1 MITTRLYE
9 QDSYLKEFD
18 VTVVACDKVS
28 EEEYQIVLDATAFF
42 PEGGGQGADKGEI
55 EGKPVLDV
63 QIKNGI
69 IYHKVAVPF
78 EVGAHIHGAIDW
90 ENRFSHMQ
98 QHSGEHIFSG
108 LVNRYYGYNNV
119 GFHLGSQMMT
129 MDFDGVL
136 ESKDIARLEEDV
148 NHAIRE
154 NVAIVVSY
162 PTDEELATLSYRSKI
177 EIEDQVRIVTVEG
190 YDVCACC
197 APHVALTGAIGGLKV
212 VNYQKYKGGTRVT
225 ALCGLRALHDYQMKQ
240 NQAEQISKML
250 SVPVEQV
257 ADGVARQQEEIAKL
271 RQEIYRLTEELIDKE
286 LEGIAVGTEN
296 QWFFMA
302 QLEAQAMRKIVN
314 RALEKVAG
322 YCGVFVGNDEDG
334 YKYIIGTKDLDARAV
349 AKTMQEH
356 LGVRGGGNAQM
367 VQGAAK
373 AKKEEI
379 IEIIEKY
386 V

>member
-18 VTVVACDKVS
+18 ATVVACDKVS
-28 EEEYQIVLDATAFF
+28 EDEYQLVLDTTAFF
-42 PEGGGQGADKGEI
+42 PEGGGQGADKGAI
-55 EGKPVLDV
+55 NDVPVLDV
-63 QIKNGI
+63 QIKDGI
-69 IYHKVAVPF
+69 VYHKMSVAL
-78 EVGAHIHGAIDW
+78 EVGVQVHGVIDW
-90 ENRFSHMQ
+90 ENRFSNMQ

-119 GFHLGSQMMT
+119 GFHLGSQVMT

-136 ESKDIARLEEDV
+136 EAKDIARLEEDV
-148 NHAIRE
+148 NRAIRE
-154 NVAIVVSY
+154 NVAIIVTY
-162 PTDEELATLSYRSKI
+162 PTDEELENLSYRSKI
-177 EIEDQVRIVTVEG
+177 EILDQVRIVTVEG

-212 VNYQKYKGGTRVT
+212 VNFQKYKGGTRVT

-250 SVPVEQV
+250 SVPIEQV

-286 LEGIAVGTEN
+286 LDDLVAGTQN
-296 QWFFMA
+296 KWFFKD
-302 QLEAQAMRKIVN
+302 QLEAPAMRKIVN
-314 RALEKVAG
+314 RALEKVNG
-322 YCGVFVGNDEDG
+322 YCGVFVGNDTDG
-334 YKYIIGTKDLDARAV
+334 YKYIIGSRDNDARNV
-349 AKTMQEH
+349 AKIMQEH
-356 LGVRGGGNAQM
+356 LGVRGGGSAQM

-373 AKKEEI
+373 AKKEDI
-379 IEIIEKY
+379 QDVLEKY

>member
-18 VTVVACDKVS
+18 ATVVACDKVS
-28 EEEYQIVLDATAFF
+28 EDEYQLVLDATAFF
-42 PEGGGQGADKGEI
+42 PEGGGQGADKGVVGDI
-55 EGKPVLDV
+55 PVLDV
-63 QIKNGI
+63 QIKNGV
-69 IYHKVAVPF
+69 IYHKAAVPF
-78 EVGAHIHGAIDW
+78 EVGVRVHGAIDW
-90 ENRFSHMQ
+90 ENRFSNMQ

-119 GFHLGSQMMT
+119 GFHLGAQVMT

-136 ESKDIARLEEDV
+136 EANDIARLEEDV
-148 NHAIRE
+148 NRAIRE
-154 NVAIVVSY
+154 NVAISVSY
-162 PTDEELATLSYRSKI
+162 PTDEELENLSYRSKI
-177 EIEDQVRIVTVEG
+177 EILDQVRIVTVEG

-212 VNYQKYKGGTRVT
+212 VNFQKYKGGTRVT

-240 NQAEQISKML
+240 KQAEQISKML

-257 ADGVARQQEEIAKL
+257 ADGVCRQQEEIVKL

-286 LEGIAVGTEN
+286 LDDLVAGTQN
-296 QWFFMA
+296 KWFFKE
-302 QLEAQAMRKIVN
+302 QLEAPAMRKIVN
-314 RALEKVAG
+314 RALEKVTG
-322 YCGVFVGNDEDG
+322 YCGVFVGNDADG
-334 YKYIIGTKDLDARAV
+334 YKYIIGSRDNDARNV
-349 AKTMQEH
+349 AKIMQEH
-356 LGVRGGGNAQM
+356 LGVRGGGSAQM

-373 AKKEEI
+373 AKKEDI
-379 IEIIEKY
+379 QDVLEKY